1 MVVESSRGL
10 DPEAQRALVT
20 KLALAYNEL
29 IPKIPIYERYG
40 NNPVLEG
47 VRARGWPKDDDS
59 ILRNSSYADS
69 FVVMLMYEGKL
80 QPV

>member
-1 MVVESSRGL
+1 MVVDAAQGL
-10 DPEAQRALVT
+10 DQEAQKALVT

-40 NNPVLEG
+40 NNPALEG
-47 VRARGWPKDDDS
+47 IRVKGWPKDDDP
-59 ILRNSSYADS
+59 IYRNSPYADS
-69 FVVMLMYEGKL
+69 FTAMLMYEGRL